1 MGLLV
6 VGGEG
11 KVWPQGTLETP
22 PIGGGGYV
30 PLRSPPLP
38 PSCSDAIFD
47 AIDARR
53 LQYLRSFHLNY
64 IIK

>member
-1 MGLLV
+1 MATAAL
-6 VGGEG
+6 
-11 KVWPQGTLETP
+11 GTGDPGDP

-30 PLRSPPLP
+30 PLRSPPLA

-47 AIDARR
+47 AINARR